1 MTAKSL
7 EDCHHRRL
15 NYLRIS
21 VTDRC
26 NLRCIYCVP
35 RETLPRLEHTDIL
48 RYEEILRLVRI
59 GVSLGI
65 DKIRITGG
73 EPLVRKGLMEF
84 LQELRTVDGIREI
97 NLTTNAV
104 LVGPFLEGLHAAG
117 IRRLNI
123 SLDTLRRER
132 FARLAGRDC
141 FDQVWANIR
150 RAGELGFAPLKINV
164 VAMRGINDDEFETI
178 AALTRKW
185 PFHIR
190 FIEYMPMGNP
200 ELGQDPFISNEDVRR
215 RIATLGRLEPV
226 EREAS
231 DGPAERFRLAGA
243 LGEIGFISPRTHHFC
258 GACNRLR
265 LTANGHLRPC
275 LLSDRELDIKTPM
288 RCGADDG
295 ALAEIFARAARAKP
309 SSHQLGTKDGQAVN
323 TRMNTIGG

>member
-1 MTAKSL
+1 VTAKPL
-7 EDCHHRRL
+7 EDRHCRRL

-35 RETLPRLEHTDIL
+35 RETLPRLDHADIL
-48 RYEEILRLVRI
+48 RYEEILRIVRV

-73 EPLVRKGLMEF
+73 EPLVRKGLMGF
-84 LQELRTVDGIREI
+84 LHELKNVDGIREV

-104 LVGPFLEGLHAAG
+104 LVGPYLEALLAAG

-132 FARLAGRDC
+132 FARLAGHDF

-150 RAGELGFAPLKINV
+150 RADELGFAPLKINV
-164 VAMRGINDDEFETI
+164 VAMRGINDDEFEAI
-178 AALTRKW
+178 ATLTREH

-200 ELGQDPFISNEDVRR
+200 HLREDPFISNEDVRR
-215 RIATLGRLEPV
+215 RIASLGRLEPV
-226 EREAS
+226 VREAT

-243 LGEIGFISPRTHHFC
+243 VGEIGFISPRTRHFC

-265 LTANGHLRPC
+265 LTASGHLRPC
-275 LLSDRELDIKTPM
+275 LLADRELDIKTPM
-288 RCGADDG
+288 RRGAKDET
-295 ALAEIFARAARAKP
+295 LAELFARAARAKP
-309 SSHQLGTKDGQAVN
+309 SSHRLGAANGRSVN
-323 TRMNTIGG
+323 AQMNTIGG

>member
-1 MTAKSL
+1 MTARPL
-7 EDCHHRRL
+7 EDSHSRRL

-35 RETLPRLEHTDIL
+35 PESLPRLEHTDIL
-48 RYEEILRLVRI
+48 RYEEILRILRI

-73 EPLVRKGLMEF
+73 EPFVRKGLMGF
-84 LQELRTVDGIREI
+84 LHKLKTVEGIREV

-104 LVGPFLEGLHAAG
+104 LVGPFLEALRGAG

-132 FARLAGRDC
+132 FARLTGRDC
-141 FDQVWANIR
+141 FDQVWENIR
-150 RAGELGFAPLKINV
+150 RAGEMGFAPLKINV

-200 ELGQDPFISNEDVRR
+200 ELQQDPFISNADVRR
-215 RIATLGRLEPV
+215 QIASLGKLEPV
-226 EREAS
+226 AREAS

-243 LGEIGFISPRTHHFC
+243 IGEIGFISPRTHHFC

-265 LTANGHLRPC
+265 LTASGHLRPC

-288 RCGADDG
+288 RRGADDD
-295 ALAEIFARAARAKP
+295 ALAELFARAARAKP
-309 SSHQLGTKDGQAVN
+309 SSHQLDTEDGQAVH